1 MILLPEDITRRRST
15 DSRSEGSK
23 SPHTSTQWQKVPWN
37 LSGSDLDLDRSKSEN
52 NSILSDTSTEPSS
65 HSSHSGQSRPE
76 QGPQMRL
83 NRAFALRRARLEAE
97 SGKRGKENRTSTAS
111 NTQKTIKKS
120 SKLSSSTSTLR
131 DESSSGTSS
140 KINFRIAPTVSKPF
154 TGRQMVQCS
163 DPLKRKVCIYD
174 YKHSFHYLNVWS
186 HKTYFINKLFY
197 YPFSM
202 QFNNFSL
209 IRHISSFFFNEVI

>member
-1 MILLPEDITRRRST
+1 MFIGFFFSNYFVLILYNCFSVDITRRRST

-23 SPHTSTQWQKVPWN
+23 SPHTNTQWQKVPWN

-97 SGKRGKENRTSTAS
+97 SVKRGKENRTSTIS
-111 NTQKTIKKS
+111 NQQKPIKKS

-140 KINFRIAPTVSKPF
+140 TKINITSRIPPAVSKPF
-154 TGRQMVQCS
+154 TGRMIQGS
-163 DPLKRKVCIYD
+163 DPLKRKV
-174 YKHSFHYLNVWS
+174 
-186 HKTYFINKLFY
+186 Y
-197 YPFSM
+197 YY
-202 QFNNFSL
+202 
-209 IRHISSFFFNEVI
+209 